1 MNDYKDADGYFSWTM
16 AFYLGI
22 RPGVVKRGP
31 SDSLGISEGLQMVDD
46 SQVVEWG
53 LVCE

>member
-1 MNDYKDADGYFSWTM
+1 MLTIISPGRWHFIWDF
-16 AFYLGI
+16 
-22 RPGVVKRGP
+22 RPGIFKQDP
-31 SDSLGISEGLQMVDD
+31 SHAVGIGEHLQMVDD